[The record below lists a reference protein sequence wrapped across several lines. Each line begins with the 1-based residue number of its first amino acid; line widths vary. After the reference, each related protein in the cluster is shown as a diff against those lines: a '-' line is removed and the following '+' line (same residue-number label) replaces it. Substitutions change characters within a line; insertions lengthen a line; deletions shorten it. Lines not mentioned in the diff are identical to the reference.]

1 MSVWFITGC
10 SSGLGR
16 GIAKAALEAGEKV
29 VMTAR
34 NTEELE
40 LLAKEYPDTALPL
53 FLDLNDE
60 ATMKRAFGRAMQSFG
75 DIDILV
81 NNAGHGYRATVEESS
96 DDKIKELFE
105 TNFFA
110 PAKLIQMVLPSMREK
125 KSGLIVNITSIGAVR
140 GALGNG
146 FYSAS
151 KGALELLTE
160 ALSLEVGPLGIQT
173 MLVEPGAIKTGF
185 YGKRMEGEA
194 KQIDDYD
201 FIAEKYRK
209 EYINPEASKNGDPAL
224 GGQAIV
230 DTILSGDIPEHLLL
244 GSDAVKAATFTYTER
259 LKQIEKW
266 KNISAKAD
274 AK

>member
-1 MSVWFITGC
+1 MSTWFITGC

-16 GIAKAALEAGEKV
+16 SIAKAALEAGEKV
-29 VMTAR
+29 AMTAR

-40 LLAKEYPDTALPL
+40 ILAKEYPESALPL

-60 ATMKRAFGRAMQSFG
+60 ASMKKALESTKQSFG

-96 DDKIKELFE
+96 DDKIKELFD

-125 KSGLIVNITSIGAVR
+125 KSGLIVNVTSIGAVR

-209 EYINPEASKNGDPAL
+209 EYIDPEASKNGDPDL

-244 GSDAVKAATFTYTER
+244 GSDAVKTAAFTYAER